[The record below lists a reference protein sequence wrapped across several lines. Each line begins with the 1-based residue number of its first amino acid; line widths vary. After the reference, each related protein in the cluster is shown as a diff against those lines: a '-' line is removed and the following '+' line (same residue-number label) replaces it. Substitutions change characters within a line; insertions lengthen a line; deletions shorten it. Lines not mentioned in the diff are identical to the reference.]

1 VLLEFDDGKR
11 VLYTG
16 DFRFVKDD
24 WFSCKALRDPK
35 TKSGFKR
42 IDELYFDSTFCRQG
56 SRVFPSRK
64 RSGALF
70 VRMVK
75 EWLDARTHNKV
86 LIWSSSYGQ
95 EFLFRKIY
103 EELQMKVHV
112 TMQKFRAYS
121 KIPEIASFVTCVA
134 SSTRVHACA
143 SVPDVEELEFEEI
156 DQVIV
161 PSCPNSSNNR
171 QKIST
176 CGLCYPDNDTVRV
189 IKPSVIWFA
198 RRKEENVIGFERTN
212 FCRLLYS
219 SHCSFEE
226 LIDAFT
232 LLRPVHAFPN
242 VVDKRSKEN
251 HEAKIIAFFKR
262 IISEDSLSSVATG
275 GVRSAE
281 CSRSRRS
288 MSCDIF
294 SESDDDHEDVVHWNC
309 ASAYSSIGI
318 KRKALSGC
326 DMEQPLF
333 KLDRRERN
341 ERLVHLVSP
350 EADRRL
356 PSLANGCSKEEVE
369 LKCSENDVS
378 VINDLTPHL
387 SDSECDPLVC
397 DGRRELSLESDVEED
412 RSLRLE
418 LSQPLS
424 STQSSDSS
432 VLWE

>member
-1 VLLEFDDGKR
+1 MVRLMSTFCGRINGCDWISLDHFGGENLSSIVFFLSHCHQDHMKGLADDAFYAHLCEHNCFLYCHPVTKVLLENSPKYTRLLKYIKTKDIDQKFRVTDSLDEVASIQQPADQSTRGVNVTFIDAQHCPGSVMVLLEFDDGKR

-112 TMQKFRAYS
+112 TMQKFQ
-121 KIPEIASFVTCVA
+121 IPEIASFVTCVA

-143 SVPDVEELEFEEI
+143 TVPDVEELEFEEI

-171 QKIST
+171 QK
-176 CGLCYPDNDTVRV
+176 
-189 IKPSVIWFA
+189 
-198 RRKEENVIGFERTN
+198 E
-212 FCRLLYS
+212 
-219 SHCSFEE
+219 
-226 LIDAFT
+226 
-232 LLRPVHAFPN
+232 
-242 VVDKRSKEN
+242 
-251 HEAKIIAFFKR
+251 
-262 IISEDSLSSVATG
+262 
-275 GVRSAE
+275 
-281 CSRSRRS
+281 
-288 MSCDIF
+288 
-294 SESDDDHEDVVHWNC
+294 
-309 ASAYSSIGI
+309 
-318 KRKALSGC
+318 
-326 DMEQPLF
+326 
-333 KLDRRERN
+333 
-341 ERLVHLVSP
+341 
-350 EADRRL
+350 
-356 PSLANGCSKEEVE
+356 
-369 LKCSENDVS
+369 
-378 VINDLTPHL
+378 
-387 SDSECDPLVC
+387 
-397 DGRRELSLESDVEED
+397 
-412 RSLRLE
+412 
-418 LSQPLS
+418 
-424 STQSSDSS
+424 
-432 VLWE
+432 